1 MLDLQRF
8 FNIDATSG
16 LYFIPFNRPMDHLAH
31 ALVTFIITKGEL
43 LNILTDCWTPYS
55 LLTEQTGQSIPA
67 TYNAVLG
74 TH

>member
-16 LYFIPFNRPMDHLAH
+16 LYFIPSNRRIDRLAH
-31 ALVTFIITKGEL
+31 AQVTFIVTKGEL
-43 LNILTDCWTPYS
+43 LNISTDYLTPYS
-55 LLTEQTGQSIPA
+55 LLIEQTGQSIPE
-67 TYNAVLG
+67 TYNAVLE